1 MRLHQL
7 EWSVL
12 WEPHYSVQG
21 DVMKLDLV
29 ATKGAQAIITDV
41 QVVGTGIELAFL
53 QEQKAAKYTP
63 DLLRQVQGKR
73 KKPPLFTKQQ
83 Q

>member
-1 MRLHQL
+1 
-7 EWSVL
+7 
-12 WEPHYSVQG
+12 
-21 DVMKLDLV
+21 MKPDLV
-29 ATKGAQAIITDV
+29 ATKGTQAIITDV

-63 DLLRQVQGKR
+63 DLLRQVQGKW

-83 Q
+83 YKIFEASGARDLLSLS